1 VIDNS
6 APAIGADGTIYAASD
21 DYSLYAIRPNGTK
34 RWTFATGSDIHSALA
49 IGADGTVYVGSGDNN
64 LYAVGVAPPPL
75 AKAAAV
81 VSKSP
86 VWPMFHHDR
95 AHTGRS
101 EFSTSANP
109 GILKW
114 TFAIGGSVAA
124 DPVIGVDGTIYVGSQ
139 DYKFYA

>member
-1 VIDNS
+1 
-6 APAIGADGTIYAASD
+6 
-21 DYSLYAIRPNGTK
+21 
-34 RWTFATGSDIHSALA
+34 
-49 IGADGTVYVGSGDNN
+49 
-64 LYAVGVAPPPL
+64 
-75 AKAAAV
+75 
-81 VSKSP
+81 
-86 VWPMFHHDR
+86 MFHHDR

-139 DYKFYA
+139 DYKFFAVRPDGTRKWASATRGTVEPAAAIGADGTVYVGANDQNLPR